1 MALLDWRTIINA
13 VWFLDLRLRAV
24 KGKFKEKVF
33 DKTTI
38 DERLFSGVK
47 KVKSEYR
54 KTLVTA
60 LSAGLAFIIALYI
73 RDVLKV
79 WIEFLLKYLN
89 IGVAGTLMS
98 QTIVALIVVA
108 LCVVGIIFL
117 GHWQAEQK

>member
-1 MALLDWRTIINA
+1 M
-13 VWFLDLRLRAV
+13 LRAA
-24 KGKFKEKVF
+24 KGKFKEMVL

-38 DERLFSGVK
+38 DEKLFSSVN

-73 RDVLKV
+73 RDVLKI
-79 WIEFLLKYLN
+79 WIEFLLIYLN

-98 QTIVALIVVA
+98 QTIVALIVVV
-108 LCVVGIIFL
+108 LCIGGIIFL
-117 GHWQAEQK
+117 SQWQTKQK